1 MNIKTLAWM
10 LAGGLL
16 FVGAATAEPLD
27 DVRSRL
33 STLRNDQPVTFT
45 VDVELKHNG
54 SAPLHLNRKKERGRT
69 EVRLG
74 SDGVRV
80 RDRKKV
86 TGFTHLSMWRD
97 ADADSEGAI
106 PLLDEEEALG
116 LADPAGR
123 LETALRDAEL
133 LEDKE
138 VTWRDRPARLLVI
151 RPAEVIE
158 AEREMR
164 AQAGEPPAEGIA
176 APFGGEVRLWL
187 DESGVPLAMEQWTQL
202 RFGPVLMVAQHQ
214 ELTFQQAGGRLLVAE
229 VDEWFE
235 STALKVLHGRDTRKM
250 KVSKIQPSA

>member
-1 MNIKTLAWM
+1 MNRKTLAWM

-16 FVGAATAEPLD
+16 FVGATTAEPLD

-33 STLRNDQPVTFT
+33 SALRTDQPVTFT
-45 VDVELKHNG
+45 VEVELKHKG

-69 EVRLG
+69 EVRFG
-74 SDGVRV
+74 PDGVRV
-80 RDRKKV
+80 RDKKKV
-86 TGFTHLSMWRD
+86 TGFTHLSLWRD

-116 LADPAGR
+116 LADPAGK
-123 LETALRDAEL
+123 LETALQGAEL

-151 RPAEVIE
+151 RPAEIIQ

-164 AQAGEPPAEGIA
+164 KQVGEPPAEGMA

-187 DESGVPLAMEQWTQL
+187 DESGVPLAMEQWAEL
-202 RFGPVLMVAQHQ
+202 RFGPALMVAQHQ
-214 ELTFQQAGGRLLVAE
+214 ELTFQQVAGRLLVAE

-235 STALKVLHGRDTRKM
+235 STALKVLRGRDTRKM
-250 KVSKIQPSA
+250 KVVKVQPAS

>member
-1 MNIKTLAWM
+1 MKIKTLAWM

-33 STLRNDQPVTFT
+33 SALRTDQPVTFT
-45 VDVELKHNG
+45 VEVELKHKG
-54 SAPLHLNRKKERGRT
+54 AAPLHLNRKKERGRT
-69 EVRLG
+69 EVRFG
-74 SDGVRV
+74 PDGLRV

-86 TGFTHLSMWRD
+86 TGFTHLSLWRD
-97 ADADSEGAI
+97 ADADSEEAI

-116 LADPAGR
+116 LADPAGK
-123 LETALRDAEL
+123 LETALRGAEL
-133 LEDKE
+133 LEDKQ
-138 VTWRDRPARLLVI
+138 VTWRDRPARLLVL

-164 AQAGEPPAEGIA
+164 RQVGEPPAEGMA

-187 DESGVPLAMEQWTQL
+187 DESGVPLAMEQWAEL

-214 ELTFQQAGGRLLVAE
+214 ELTFQQVAGRLLVAE

-235 STALKVLHGRDTRKM
+235 STALKVLRGRDTRKM
-250 KVSKIQPSA
+250 KVVKVQPAV